1 MAKKNKQNRNNKRE
15 ALTKE
20 PIGLVSNVIA
30 WCSFIPFLGVFC
42 ALIAIM
48 LGLSSEKEGANR
60 VVKIGLIGF
69 LYSLVVYGIF
79 IYLALQREAVIIS

>member
-1 MAKKNKQNRNNKRE
+1 MAKKEKKKRKIKQE
-15 ALTKE
+15 EVLQKE
-20 PIGLVSNVIA
+20 PIGLVSNIIA
-30 WCSFIPFLGVFC
+30 WCSFIPLLGVFC

-48 LGLSSEKEGANR
+48 IGLSSEKVGASK

-79 IYLALQREAVIIS
+79 IYVALQKVA

>member
-1 MAKKNKQNRNNKRE
+1 MSKRE
-15 ALTKE
+15 KKKIKQEEVLKKE
-20 PIGLVSNVIA
+20 PIGLVSNIIA
-30 WCSFIPFLGVFC
+30 WCSFIPFLGVFF

-48 LGLSSEKEGANR
+48 IGLASEKEGANR